1 MAYKVGRCLLHEL
14 LREARMEQ
22 IELASKLG
30 VTPQQINKYAKDIQK
45 MSLEVAMNISLIL
58 KCEIKD
64 LYDWIEVG
72 NNE

>member
-1 MAYKVGRCLLHEL
+1 
-14 LREARMEQ
+14 MEQ